1 MALINCPECGKQIS
15 DMATSCPE
23 CGYPLQ
29 KSTISN
35 HQHLNDYEIENEV
48 KRLIDEGKEIYA
60 VKYYKDNMNCGLK
73 EAKDKVDSLRGI
85 TPSANKGG
93 CASIILIFILI
104 SSILLYII

>member
-15 DMATSCPE
+15 NLATFCPD

-35 HQHLNDYEIENEV
+35 NRQLNDIETEV
-48 KRLIDEGKEIYA
+48 KRLIASGEVISA

-85 TPSANKGG
+85 TPSVNKGG

-104 SSILLYII
+104 TSVLVYII

>member
-15 DMATSCPE
+15 DKAASCTD

-35 HQHLNDYEIENEV
+35 NRQLNNIETEV
-48 KRLIDEGKEIYA
+48 KRLIDAGEVISA
-60 VKYYKDNMNCGLK
+60 VKYYKDNMNCGLR

-104 SSILLYII
+104 TSALLYII